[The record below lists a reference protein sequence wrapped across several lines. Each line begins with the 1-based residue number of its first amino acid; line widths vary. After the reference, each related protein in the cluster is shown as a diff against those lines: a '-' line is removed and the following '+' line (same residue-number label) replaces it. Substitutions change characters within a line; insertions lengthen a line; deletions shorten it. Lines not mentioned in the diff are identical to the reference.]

1 MATLVETPADIA
13 MSPVSQPE
21 TEPEA
26 KPEVEPATLPID
38 IPEAEQPEQSSAEK
52 NAGEVN
58 LNSSRP
64 TFQLRCEEHT
74 GAHRFGFCLDCNQV
88 SIC

>member
-1 MATLVETPADIA
+1 MATLIETPAELGI
-13 MSPVSQPE
+13 SSQPE

-26 KPEVEPATLPID
+26 LQLVAPSSEVEQTA
-38 IPEAEQPEQSSAEK
+38 EASAEK
-52 NAGEVN
+52 NSEVN

-88 SIC
+88 GIF